1 MARWAIVQQV
11 RELANKDIENQRT
24 AGVVGASLQA
34 ELTIQCEG
42 DTHAALAALG
52 DDLKFVFIT
61 SQLNLE
67 DGDSLAAKVAVSTDT
82 KCERC
87 WHYAPDVGVNPAH
100 PTLCG
105 RCDSNL
111 HGEDE
116 KRLFA

>member
-1 MARWAIVQQV
+1 VTLQAAPADHA
-11 RELANKDIENQRT
+11 LL
-24 AGVVGASLQA
+24 ASL
-34 ELTIQCEG
+34 G
-42 DTHAALAALG
+42 H
-52 DDLKFVFIT
+52 DLKFVFIT
-61 SQLNLE
+61 SQLVLE
-67 DGDSLAAKVAVSTDT
+67 AGDSLLAKVSVSEDV

-111 HGEDE
+111 HGEGE